1 MLQELFYN
9 TCSLLV
15 ELYLTKKMVCE
26 RNAGRPN
33 VELGVRAMLRKVLS
47 RASSHAFM
55 GANIR
60 NII

>member
-1 MLQELFYN
+1 
-9 TCSLLV
+9 
-15 ELYLTKKMVCE
+15 MVCE

-60 NII
+60 NFI